1 MSIARALAEYV
12 AMQDMSDGRPILP
25 ERENSLFPDV
35 ISFVDQELERSSQ
48 ARETKRE
55 GLAYGIVSD
64 LLAPRY
70 GGEAMIASVV
80 LDFANRL
87 GFATLKD
94 EATGQPVLDSN
105 GNEQYIQI
113 GTNSNGTPIYQIED
127 VLDQEYRFE
136 KAFSEIVNCFTTLK
150 DDMREVIAFG
160 DKGQDGEYIFNK
172 DGKIRN
178 AIVYKVSSV
187 QVTDSA
193 RILISAGFM
202 RGYIT
207 VDVGYTRST

>member
-12 AMQDMSDGRPILP
+12 AMQDMSDGRPLLP
-25 ERENSLFPDV
+25 NREESIFPDV

-48 ARETKRE
+48 GRETRRE

-64 LLAPRY
+64 ILAPRY

-87 GFATLKD
+87 GFAAKKDLKGEDILIKIGED
-94 EATGQPVLDSN
+94 EN
-105 GNEQYIQI
+105 GAPIYGPEYIQI
-113 GTNSNGTPIYQIED
+113 GTNSNGTPIFQIEE

-136 KAFSEIVNCFTTLK
+136 KVFSEIVKCFTTLK
-150 DDMREVIAFG
+150 DDMRTVTAFANMT
-160 DKGQDGEYIFNK
+160 DETKHINY
-172 DGKIRN
+172 KI
-178 AIVYKVSSV
+178 SSV